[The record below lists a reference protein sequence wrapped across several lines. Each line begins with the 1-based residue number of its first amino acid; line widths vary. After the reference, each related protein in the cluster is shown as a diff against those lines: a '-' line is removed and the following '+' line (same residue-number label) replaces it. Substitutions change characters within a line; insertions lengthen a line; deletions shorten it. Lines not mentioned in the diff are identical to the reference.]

1 MSSINESSEPACVP
15 PLKERAKPALSLA
28 AIFLSGVLVA
38 IGLGAVY
45 HRHVV
50 NQVNEGWVTVVQRLE
65 YELDNEKTITRFELQ
80 RLAKA
85 TDSNSD
91 AIGELL
97 AIAQKATTQAAG
109 ASRTAQ
115 EAAEAARGAASTARA
130 AATTA
135 KGAAANAARA
145 NIGKREFPTR
155 DGKK

>member
-1 MSSINESSEPACVP
+1 V
-15 PLKERAKPALSLA
+15 

-38 IGLGAVY
+38 VGLGAVY

-50 NQVNEGWVTVVQRLE
+50 TQVNEGWRQVTHRLE
-65 YELDNEKTITRFELQ
+65 YELDVATNLNRQELK
-80 RLAKA
+80 RLAQA

-97 AIAQKATTQAAG
+97 AIAQKATAQAAG

-155 DGKK
+155 DGRK